1 MGGSSRL
8 DILQVGWNQN
18 MSHGQNGWRPLWYS
32 VAFAEALLSHVYQTL
47 EGDMV
52 PSPKEITITVAITE
66 MWRILTG
73 AQMFIYL
80 VNVYLYL
87 SNILHISIKHFT
99 HIYTY
104 TYIYIYTVYG
114 FMYMKISIYDH
125 ICNLHI
131 YAWKNTCIYTY
142 IYIYIIHI
150 YIYEFA
156 WHGPYRHTL
165 SQPFSSHLAP
175 GPAHCVPLSCQP
187 TAAYHGVLGT
197 SWLLWGSSHL
207 VSSWYLDHKQLA

>member
-99 HIYTY
+99 HIY
-104 TYIYIYTVYG
+104 
-114 FMYMKISIYDH
+114 
-125 ICNLHI
+125 
-131 YAWKNTCIYTY
+131 IYTY
-142 IYIYIIHI
+142 IYIQYMDLCIWIYPYMIIFVI
-150 YIYEFA
+150 YIYMREKIHVFI
-156 WHGPYRHTL
+156 HTYLYIYILYIYIYMSLPGMDPTVIHCHSL
-165 SQPFSSHLAP
+165 SPHIWLQDQPIVCHS
-175 GPAHCVPLSCQP
+175 PASRPPRTTACWIPAGYFEDHP
-187 TAAYHGVLGT
+187 T
-197 SWLLWGSSHL
+197 
-207 VSSWYLDHKQLA
+207 

>member
-1 MGGSSRL
+1 MGVSSRL
-8 DILQVGWNQN
+8 DILRIGWNQN

-66 MWRILTG
+66 MWRILMG
-73 AQMFIYL
+73 AHMFIYL
-80 VNVYLYL
+80 VNVHLYL

-99 HIYTY
+99 HIY
-104 TYIYIYTVYG
+104 IYTVYE
-114 FMYMKISIYDH
+114 FMYMNISIYEH

-131 YAWKNTCIYTY
+131 CVNNTCIYTY

-150 YIYEFA
+150 YIYIIYIWVCLA
-156 WHGPYRHTL
+156 WTL
-165 SQPFSSHLAP
+165 PSYTVTAFLLTSGSRTSPLCATLLPADRRVPRRVGYQLATLRII
-175 GPAHCVPLSCQP
+175 PLS
-187 TAAYHGVLGT
+187 
-197 SWLLWGSSHL
+197 
-207 VSSWYLDHKQLA
+207 KQLVFGS